1 MLLSKMRIASTLPPE
16 FLMRIGSLFGL
27 PIQIMRYE
35 VVFLRPRLHLRL
47 RLHLRKDATS
57 SLR

>member
-35 VVFLRPRLHLRL
+35 VVR
-47 RLHLRKDATS
+47 LRKDATS